1 VGNLTH
7 ILQGRFDRTTKS
19 PIDQIT
25 DAMHESAMTPPP
37 EIIMDGKIHR
47 FGKKKTCWYVFYE
60 GGITVAGK
68 FGDWKQG
75 QEVSFRADIGRP
87 LTAVESLRSAKMIE
101 DARKKAEEEREVK
114 REVAATAVQDI
125 WDCCQYA
132 TDDHPYLVEKGVKSH
147 GIKVTDDGRLVV
159 PVKGQNGLLSLQ
171 YIDEQGGKMF
181 HSGGKAEGGFFYL
194 TGDYSTETL
203 YIAEGYATAAT
214 IYEATGKSCIVAFN
228 ASNIPRVCALFAGKG
243 GVVVADNDEHG
254 VGEKYA
260 NNAIKYGFRVVLPPL
275 GMDANDYVQS
285 GGDLMALL
293 NDGQEVDDVNW
304 LQSGEELSGQ
314 PAPIKWL
321 IKGWVQDESLIMVH
335 GPSGCGKSF
344 LVLDWCLRIATEK
357 GEWMGARVSGGDVVY
372 LAGEGHHGFRSRL
385 AAWKKE
391 NGGTFNNFYMS
402 RSGCDLNK
410 PEGLQRVYDA
420 LQKLERPPR
429 IVVVDTLHRFMS
441 GDENSAQDA
450 KTMLDASNAIM
461 RDFGCTV
468 ILVHHTGVNEEAQHR
483 ARGSSA
489 WRGALDIEVSV
500 VGAKGD
506 KPMEIIQRKAKD
518 SEMAETV
525 YARLESRE
533 IDGWYDED
541 GEAVKSLVMV
551 ESEAPEKSAGKH
563 RAARGIFD
571 SMWHESG
578 RELLNGR
585 PFVSNSFSQLC
596 FEKIGHSPATAK
608 KYALGTQNKGP
619 FAKLK
624 EIGKLSKDTSGWYIL
639 DTAWLLAL
647 KGGELKGTKG
657 NFSKSSLVAN
667 SPKKGTKRNPPL

>member
-1 VGNLTH
+1 MGNLTH
-7 ILQGRFDRTTKS
+7 ILQGKFDRVTKS
-19 PIDQIT
+19 PIDQII
-25 DAMHESAMTPPP
+25 DAMHESDMMPPSD
-37 EIIMDGKIHR
+37 IIMDGKIHR
-47 FGKKKTCWYVFYE
+47 FGKKKSCWYVFYE
-60 GGITVAGK
+60 GGVTVAGK

-87 LTAVESLRSAKMIE
+87 LTSVENFTAAKMIQ
-101 DARKKAEEEREVK
+101 DAKKKAEEERQVK
-114 REVAATAVQDI
+114 RDFAATAVQDI
-125 WDCCQYA
+125 WNSCQYA
-132 TDDHPYLVEKGVKSH
+132 SDDHPYLVAKGVKAH
-147 GIKVTDDGRLVV
+147 GIKVTNDGRLVI
-159 PVKGQNGLLSLQ
+159 PVKNHNGILSLQ
-171 YIDEQGGKMF
+171 YIDAQGGKLF
-181 HSGGKAEGGFFYL
+181 HSGGSTEGGFFQL
-194 TGDYSTETL
+194 DPDCSTQTL
-203 YIAEGYATAAT
+203 YVAEGYATAAT
-214 IYEATGKSCIVAFN
+214 IYEATGQSCLVAFN
-228 ASNIPRVCALFAGKG
+228 ASNIPRVCEVFQGNG
-243 GVVVADNDEHG
+243 GVIVADNDEHQ

-260 NNAIKYGFRVVLPPL
+260 KKAAKYGFSMVLPPL
-275 GMDANDYVQS
+275 GMDANDYVKS
-285 GGDLMALL
+285 GGDLMSLL
-293 NDGQEVDDVNW
+293 NDDSMVQPEKW

-321 IKGWVQDESLIMVH
+321 IKGWVQDDSLIMVH

-344 LVLDWCLRIATEK
+344 LVLDWCLRIATNK
-357 GEWMGARVSGGDVVY
+357 SDWMGKKVNGGDVVY

-385 AAWKKE
+385 AAWKQE
-391 NGGTFNNFYMS
+391 NGGTFDNFYMS

-420 LQKLERPPR
+420 LQGLARPPK
-429 IVVVDTLHRFMS
+429 IVVVDTLHRFMA

-500 VGAKGD
+500 VGGKDD

-525 YARLESRE
+525 YASLELKE

-541 GEAVKSLVMV
+541 GEAVKSLVMNQAD
-551 ESEAPEKSAGKH
+551 APEKSAGKN
-563 RAARGIFD
+563 RAAQVAFD
-571 SMWHESG
+571 NMWHESG

-585 PFVSNSFSQLC
+585 PFVSNSFAQLC
-596 FEKIGHSPATAK
+596 FEKMNHSAATSR

-619 FAKLK
+619 LAKLK
-624 EIGKLSKDTSGWYIL
+624 DIGKLDKDTRGWVIT

-647 KGGELKGTKG
+647 KGGELKGTTG
-657 NFSKSSLVAN
+657 NF
-667 SPKKGTKRNPPL
+667 

>member
-1 VGNLTH
+1 MGNLTH
-7 ILQGRFDRTTKS
+7 ILQGRFDRTAKS
-19 PIDQIT
+19 PIDQIIE
-25 DAMHESAMTPPP
+25 AMHESAMTPPT

-75 QEVSFRADIGRP
+75 QEVPFRADIGRP
-87 LTAVESLRSAKMIE
+87 LTAIEDLRATRMIE
-101 DARKKAEEEREVK
+101 DARKKADAEREVK
-114 REVAATAVQDI
+114 RDAAANAVRDI
-125 WDCCQYA
+125 WDSCQHA
-132 TDDHPYLVEKGVKSH
+132 TDDHPYLVQKGVKAH
-147 GIKVTDDGRLVV
+147 GIKVTQDGRLIV
-159 PVKGQNGLLSLQ
+159 PVQGENELLSLQ
-171 YIDEQGGKMF
+171 YIDGQGGKMF
-181 HSGGKAEGGFFYL
+181 HSGGKTEGGFFNMHL
-194 TGDYSTETL
+194 DYSFDTPY

-214 IYEATGKSCIVAFN
+214 IYEATGKPCIVAFN
-228 ASNIPRVCALFAGKG
+228 ASNIPRICELFAGEG
-243 GVVVADNDEHG
+243 GVIVADNDEHG
-254 VGEKYA
+254 VGQRYA
-260 NNAIKYGFRVVLPPL
+260 EQGIKFGFRVVTPPL
-275 GMDANDYVQS
+275 GMDANDYVQA

-293 NDGQEVDDVNW
+293 GVDQEAEAVNW

-321 IKGWVQDESLIMVH
+321 IKGWVQDDSLIMVH

-357 GEWMGARVSGGDVVY
+357 SDWMGQRVSGGDVVY

-429 IVVVDTLHRFMS
+429 IVVVDTLHRFMA

-450 KTMLDASNAIM
+450 KTMLDACNAIM

-500 VGAKGD
+500 VGGKED

-525 YARLESRE
+525 YAKLEARE
-533 IDGWYDED
+533 IDGWFDED

-551 ESEAPEKSAGKH
+551 GADAPEKSAGKH
-563 RAARGIFD
+563 RAAQGMFD
-571 SMWHESG
+571 NMWHESG

-585 PFVSNSFSQLC
+585 PFVSNSFAQLC
-596 FEKIGHSPATAK
+596 FEKMGHSTATSK
-608 KYALGTQNKGP
+608 KYALGSQDKGP
-619 FAKLK
+619 LAKLR
-624 EIGKLSKDTSGWYIL
+624 EIGKLSKDTSGWFIL
-639 DTAWLLAL
+639 DTAWLLGL
-647 KGGELKGTKG
+647 KGGELKGT
-657 NFSKSSLVAN
+657 
-667 SPKKGTKRNPPL
+667 